1 MYSCDDRDRSATAAR
16 IIMESGAKYQPCN
29 TAATRTAGGQVPSDA
44 QRQQQQPSP
53 RRARRKH
60 SGSAS
65 ASRRSATTVVAT
77 DVSNFRAMVQELTGF
92 PPAAIFRPLP
102 RRAHAAGYSLAAAAH
117 GCGGALQGHRSDA
130 AATAGNFPAVAQPLA
145 HPPQCAPPG
154 VFDGLPDLGSPE
166 FDTWPDLSFE

>member
-1 MYSCDDRDRSATAAR
+1 MYSCNDRDRSAAAAR
-16 IIMESGAKYQPCN
+16 AIMESAVKYQPCN
-29 TAATRTAGGQVPSDA
+29 TATTRPAAGQVPSDA
-44 QRQQQQPSP
+44 QQQPSP

-102 RRAHAAGYSLAAAAH
+102 RRAHAAGHSLAAAAH
-117 GCGGALQGHRSDA
+117 GCGMQGHRSDA
-130 AATAGNFPAVAQPLA
+130 ATTAGSVPAVMQPLA